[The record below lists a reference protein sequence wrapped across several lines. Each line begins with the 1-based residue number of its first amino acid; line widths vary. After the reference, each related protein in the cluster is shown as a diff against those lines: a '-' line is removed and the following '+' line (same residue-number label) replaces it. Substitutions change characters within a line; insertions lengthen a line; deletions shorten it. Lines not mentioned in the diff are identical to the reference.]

1 MNVWHLFDSPKR
13 PFLCSDLS
21 KESSSVDRYQLRNI
35 YCYIFLQLDN
45 AMIYI
50 LYRKSWLKWV
60 CRVYTWSTFEASVSP
75 QKSARLAKNQQTS
88 LKTLSCVLCKNTEKY
103 RYLIFKNPGIGIW
116 VKSRYT
122 GIFRYTAGACSWGV
136 AWLYLINSQSA
147 KGRVADVEGAQER
160 RSTKGQGLLR
170 KEGPQHTLFCHK
182 TLYCRDLRAFWKAF
196 TGLWTKA
203 ILLSTFNESY
213 LAFV

>member
-1 MNVWHLFDSPKR
+1 MNVWHFDSPKR

-88 LKTLSCVLCKNTEKY
+88 LKTLSCVLYKNTEKY

-116 VKSRYT
+116 VQSRYT
-122 GIFRYTAGACSWGV
+122 GIFRYTAGACSLVVSSLNGLFWCSRLFPQKLHFWNQMLLLGGCHFCFQC
-136 AWLYLINSQSA
+136 AFECIPSA
-147 KGRVADVEGAQER
+147 
-160 RSTKGQGLLR
+160 
-170 KEGPQHTLFCHK
+170 
-182 TLYCRDLRAFWKAF
+182 
-196 TGLWTKA
+196 
-203 ILLSTFNESY
+203 
-213 LAFV
+213 